1 MISLTTA
8 IMQHLALAYSGFL
21 ISAVMGIGGAIIA
34 LRWSLLRTVLISASS
49 LLQSI
54 PAFTIVALVVPFL
67 GIGFTPAV
75 VVVIVT
81 TLLPVLRNATIGLSS
96 TDPVLID
103 ASTGMGLSFCQTI
116 RFVRF
121 PLAIRPIFSG
131 LRLSSIVANSVAVVT
146 VFIGSGGLGAVVLE
160 GLVRYHVPGIL
171 AGVIPAMAIALLADL
186 LLGRLEEHY
195 APRFS

>member
-1 MISLTTA
+1 MISFTTA
-8 IMQHLALAYSGFL
+8 IIQHLTLAYSGFL
-21 ISAVMGIGGAIIA
+21 ISAVIGIGGAVVA
-34 LRWSLLRTVLISASS
+34 VRWSLMRAILISGSS

-75 VVVIVT
+75 VVVFVT

-103 ASTGMGLSFCQTI
+103 ASVGMGLSFCQTI

-146 VFIGSGGLGAVVLE
+146 VFIGSGGLGAIVLE
-160 GLVRYHVPGIL
+160 GLVRFHIPGIL
-171 AGVIPAMAIALLADL
+171 AGVIPAMIIALLADF
-186 LLGRLEEHY
+186 LLGRLEEFC
-195 APRFS
+195 APRFH

>member
-8 IMQHLALAYSGFL
+8 IMQHIALAYSGFL
-21 ISAVMGIGGAIIA
+21 ISAVVGIGGAVLA
-34 LRWSLLRTVLISASS
+34 LRWSVLKTVLISASS

-67 GIGFTPAV
+67 GIGFIPAV

-81 TLLPVLRNATIGLSS
+81 TLLPVLRNATIGLST

-103 ASTGMGLSFCQTI
+103 AATGMGLSFSQMI
-116 RFVRF
+116 RYVRF

-160 GLVRYHVPGIL
+160 GLVRYHMPGIL
-171 AGVIPAMAIALLADL
+171 AGVVPAVIIALLADL
-186 LLGRLEEHY
+186 LLGRIEEFL
-195 APRFS
+195 APQFK

>member
-1 MISLTTA
+1 MPVAIWQHIS
-8 IMQHLALAYSGFL
+8 LAYSGFF
-21 ISAVMGIGGAIIA
+21 ISACLGIFGAIIA
-34 LRWSLLRTVLISASS
+34 VRWSSLRVLLQSGSS

-67 GIGFTPAV
+67 GIGFVPAV

-81 TLLPVLRNATIGLSS
+81 TILPVLRNTTIGLSS

-103 ASTGMGLSFCQTI
+103 ASTGMGMTFCQMM

-121 PLAIRPIFSG
+121 PLAIHPIFSG

-160 GLVRYHVPGIL
+160 GLVRYHTPGIL
-171 AGVIPAMAIALLADL
+171 AGVLPAIFIALSADIL
-186 LLGRLEEHY
+186 LSRIERYLK
-195 APRFS
+195 PRYQ